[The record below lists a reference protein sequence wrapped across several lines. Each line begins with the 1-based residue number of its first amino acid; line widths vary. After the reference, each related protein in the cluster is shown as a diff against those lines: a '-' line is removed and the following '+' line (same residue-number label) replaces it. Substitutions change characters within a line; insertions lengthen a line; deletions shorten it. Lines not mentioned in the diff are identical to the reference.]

1 MFTTHRE
8 AAAAMALLGTPAADP
23 LSQGIAAAREQQD
36 RYFRSMTGEPPAV
49 PRSEDLRIPGP
60 AGDIPLRLALPTASG
75 DLPCIVFV
83 RGAGWWSGGLD
94 SHART
99 INTLALLSGCAV
111 CAVDYRRTPEFS
123 YPVQRNEVLSTLRW
137 LREHGAQH
145 GIRGDAVVLFGESAG
160 ATLALSAAQA
170 LRDAGEALPRGMV
183 LFYAN
188 AGGPNPA
195 ARAYSQ
201 WVWKQYLGGADPTAV
216 PGPVPLLQDMRGLPP
231 AWLACGEADP
241 LMKDTL
247 TLAGR
252 LQSAGVPHTLTR
264 WPGMPHAFVMFSAS
278 LQPALD
284 ALTRSAAAACGFLDQ
299 PLPANH
305 KD

>member
-1 MFTTHRE
+1 M
-8 AAAAMALLGTPAADP
+8 
-23 LSQGIAAAREQQD
+23 
-36 RYFRSMTGEPPAV
+36 
-49 PRSEDLRIPGP
+49 
-60 AGDIPLRLALPTASG
+60 
-75 DLPCIVFV
+75 PCIVFV
-83 RGAGWWSGGLD
+83 RGAGWWGGSLD

-99 INTLALLSGCAV
+99 VNTLARLSGCAV
-111 CAVDYRRTPEFS
+111 CAVDYRRTPEFA
-123 YPVQRNEVLSTLRW
+123 YPVQRDEVLSTLRW

-170 LRDAGEALPRGMV
+170 LRDAGESLPRGMV

-201 WVWKQYLGGADPTAV
+201 WVWQQYLGGADATAV
-216 PGPVPLLQDMRGLPP
+216 PGPVPMLQDMRGLPQ
-231 AWLACGEADP
+231 AWLACGEDDP

-247 TLAGR
+247 ALTER
-252 LQSAGVPHTLTR
+252 LQAAGVPSTLTR
-264 WPGMPHAFVMFSAS
+264 WSGMPHAFLMLSAN

-284 ALTRSAAAACGFLDQ
+284 ALTQSAGAACGFLDQ
-299 PLPANH
+299 PIPSNH

>member
-8 AAAAMALLGTPAADP
+8 AAAALALLGTPAADP
-23 LSQGIAAAREQQD
+23 LAQGIAAAREQQD

-49 PRSEDLRIPGP
+49 ARTLDLHIPGP
-60 AGDIPLRLALPTASG
+60 AGDIPLRLALPSTAR

-99 INTLALLSGCAV
+99 VNTLARLSGCAV
-111 CAVDYRRTPEFS
+111 CAVDYRRTPEFAW
-123 YPVQRNEVLSTLRW
+123 PVQRNEVVTTLQW
-137 LREHGAQH
+137 LRENGAQH

-160 ATLALSAAQA
+160 ATLALSAAQS
-170 LRDAGEALPRGMV
+170 LRDAGEQLPRGMV

-201 WVWKQYLGGADPTAV
+201 WVWQQYLGGADATAV
-216 PGPVPLLQDMRGLPP
+216 PGPVPMLQDMRGLPP
-231 AWLACGEADP
+231 AWLACGEDDP

-247 TLAGR
+247 ALAEQ
-252 LQSAGVPHTLTR
+252 LQSANVPTTLTR

-299 PLPANH
+299 APPANN